1 MVKLY
6 RVRIIKK
13 DRKYINAIISECKRK
28 NSSTFEMY
36 NISIANK
43 NRMVL
48 YLNNIHYPRGVMYRR
63 LENIGYM
70 RNSRLNRYNIV
81 LQLNTGI
88 YIPIL
93 SLPAD
98 SEILKKEGIYKVISL
113 LKATLIPKYFNY
125 PVIIGFEI
133 KKTYK

>member
-6 RVRIIKK
+6 RVRIIKR
-13 DRKYINAIISECKRK
+13 DRKFINSLISECKRK
-28 NSSTFEMY
+28 NSSTFEIY
-36 NISIANK
+36 NISIPNK

-48 YLNNIHYPRGVMYRR
+48 YLNIHYPRGVMYRR
-63 LENIGYM
+63 LENISYI
-70 RNSRLNRYNIV
+70 RNPRLDRYNIV

-98 SEILKKEGIYKVISL
+98 SEIIKKEGIYKVLRL
-113 LKATLIPKYFNY
+113 LKTTLINRGSNY
-125 PVIIGFEI
+125 PVVIGFEI
-133 KKTYK
+133 KKVYK

>member
-6 RVRIIKK
+6 RVRITKR
-13 DRKYINAIISECKRK
+13 DRKFINSLISECKIR

-125 PVIIGFEI
+125 PIIIGFEI
-133 KKTYK
+133 KKIYK

>member
-6 RVRIIKK
+6 RVRIIKR
-13 DRKYINAIISECKRK
+13 DRKFINSLISECKIR

-43 NRMVL
+43 NRIVL

-63 LENIGYM
+63 LENISYI
-70 RNSRLNRYNIV
+70 RNPRLDRYNIV

-98 SEILKKEGIYKVISL
+98 SEIIKKEGIYKVISL
-113 LKATLIPKYFNY
+113 LKATLIPRGLNY

-133 KKTYK
+133 KKIYK

>member
-13 DRKYINAIISECKRK
+13 DRKYINSLISECKIR

-43 NRMVL
+43 NRMIL

-63 LENIGYM
+63 FKNISYT
-70 RNSRLNRYNIV
+70 RNPRLNRYNIV
-81 LQLNTGI
+81 LQLDTGI

-98 SEILKKEGIYKVISL
+98 SEIIKTEGIYEVINL
-113 LKATLIPKYFNY
+113 LKTSFILKGFNY
-125 PVIIGFEI
+125 ISIGIEI
-133 KKTYK
+133 KKIYK

>member
-6 RVRIIKK
+6 RVRIIKR
-13 DRKYINAIISECKRK
+13 DRKYINSLISECKIR

-48 YLNNIHYPRGVMYRR
+48 YLNNIHCPRVVRYRR
-63 LENIGYM
+63 LESISYI
-70 RNSRLNRYNIV
+70 SYPKLDRYDIV
-81 LQLNTGI
+81 LLLNTGI

-93 SLPAD
+93 SLPTD
-98 SEILKKEGIYKVISL
+98 SEIIKKEGIYRVISL
-113 LKATLIPKYFNY
+113 LETALIFRDINY
-125 PVIIGFEI
+125 HVIIGFEI
-133 KKTYK
+133 KKIYK

>member
-6 RVRIIKK
+6 RVRIIKR
-13 DRKYINAIISECKRK
+13 DRKFINSLISECKIR
-28 NSSTFEMY
+28 NSSIFEMY

-48 YLNNIHYPRGVMYRR
+48 YLNIHYPRGVMYRR

-98 SEILKKEGIYKVISL
+98 SEIIKKEGIYKVISL
-113 LKATLIPKYFNY
+113 LKTTVINRGFNY

-133 KKTYK
+133 KKIYK

>member
-6 RVRIIKK
+6 RVRIIKR
-13 DRKYINAIISECKRK
+13 DRKFINSLISECKIR

-43 NRMVL
+43 NRIVL
-48 YLNNIHYPRGVMYRR
+48 YINNIYYPRGVMYRR
-63 LENIGYM
+63 LENISYI
-70 RNSRLNRYNIV
+70 RNPRLDRYNIV

-98 SEILKKEGIYKVISL
+98 SEIIKKEGIYKVISL
-113 LKATLIPKYFNY
+113 LKATLIPRGLNY

-133 KKTYK
+133 KKIYK

>member
-6 RVRIIKK
+6 RVRIIKR
-13 DRKYINAIISECKRK
+13 DRKFINSLISECKIR

-43 NRMVL
+43 NRIVL
-48 YLNNIHYPRGVMYRR
+48 YINNIYYPRGVMYRR
-63 LENIGYM
+63 LENISYI
-70 RNSRLNRYNIV
+70 RNPRLDRYNIV
-81 LQLNTGI
+81 LQLNAGI

-98 SEILKKEGIYKVISL
+98 SEIIKKEGIYKVISL
-113 LKATLIPKYFNY
+113 LKATLIPRGLNY

-133 KKTYK
+133 KKIYK

>member
-6 RVRIIKK
+6 RVRIIKR
-13 DRKYINAIISECKRK
+13 DRKFINSLISECKIR
-28 NSSTFEMY
+28 NSSIFETY

-48 YLNNIHYPRGVMYRR
+48 YLNIHYSRGVMYRR

-98 SEILKKEGIYKVISL
+98 SEIIKKEGIYKVISL
-113 LKATLIPKYFNY
+113 LKTTIINRGFNY

-133 KKTYK
+133 KKIYK

>member
-6 RVRIIKK
+6 RVRIIKR
-13 DRKYINAIISECKRK
+13 DRKYINSLISECKIR

-48 YLNNIHYPRGVMYRR
+48 YLNSIHYTRGVIYRR

-93 SLPAD
+93 SLPTD
-98 SEILKKEGIYKVISL
+98 SEIIKKEGIYRVISL
-113 LKATLIPKYFNY
+113 LKTTLIFRDINY
-125 PVIIGFEI
+125 HVIIGFEI
-133 KKTYK
+133 KKIYK

>member
-6 RVRIIKK
+6 RVRIIKR
-13 DRKYINAIISECKRK
+13 DRKFINSLISECKRK

-36 NISIANK
+36 NMSIANK
-43 NRMVL
+43 NRIVL
-48 YLNNIHYPRGVMYRR
+48 YINNIYYPKGVRYRR
-63 LENIGYM
+63 LENISYL
-70 RNSRLNRYNIV
+70 RNPRLNKYNIV

-98 SEILKKEGIYKVISL
+98 SEIIKKEGIYKVIRL
-113 LKATLIPKYFNY
+113 LKATLIPRGLNY

-133 KKTYK
+133 KKIYK

>member
-6 RVRIIKK
+6 RVRIIKG
-13 DRKYINAIISECKRK
+13 DRKFINSLISECKIR
-28 NSSTFEMY
+28 NSSIFEIY
-36 NISIANK
+36 DISIANK

-48 YLNNIHYPRGVMYRR
+48 YLNIHYPRGVMYRR

-98 SEILKKEGIYKVISL
+98 SEIIKKEGIYKVIRL
-113 LKATLIPKYFNY
+113 LKTTLINRGSNY

-133 KKTYK
+133 KKIYK

>member
-48 YLNNIHYPRGVMYRR
+48 YLNIHYPRGVMYRR

-113 LKATLIPKYFNY
+113 LKATLIPKYSNY

-133 KKTYK
+133 KKIYK

>member
-6 RVRIIKK
+6 RVRIIKR
-13 DRKYINAIISECKRK
+13 DRKFINSLISECKIR

-43 NRMVL
+43 NRIVL
-48 YLNNIHYPRGVMYRR
+48 YINNIYYPRGVRYRR
-63 LENIGYM
+63 LENISYI
-70 RNSRLNRYNIV
+70 RNPRLDRYNIV

-98 SEILKKEGIYKVISL
+98 SKIIKKEGIYKVISL
-113 LKATLIPKYFNY
+113 LKTTLIYRGLNY

-133 KKTYK
+133 KKIYK

>member
-13 DRKYINAIISECKRK
+13 DRKYINSLISECKIR
-28 NSSTFEMY
+28 NSSIFEIY
-36 NISIANK
+36 DISIANK

-48 YLNNIHYPRGVMYRR
+48 YLNIHYPRGVMYRR

-98 SEILKKEGIYKVISL
+98 SEIIKKEGIYKVISL
-113 LKATLIPKYFNY
+113 LKTTIINRGFNY

-133 KKTYK
+133 KKIYK

>member
-6 RVRIIKK
+6 RVRIIKE
-13 DRKYINAIISECKRK
+13 DRKCINAIISKCKRK
-28 NSSTFEMY
+28 NSSTFEIY
-36 NISIANK
+36 NISIPNK

-48 YLNNIHYPRGVMYRR
+48 YLNIHYPRGVMYRR
-63 LENIGYM
+63 LENISYI
-70 RNSRLNRYNIV
+70 RNPRLDRYNIV

-98 SEILKKEGIYKVISL
+98 SEIIKKEGIYKVISL
-113 LKATLIPKYFNY
+113 LKKEFLLRGFNY
-125 PVIIGFEI
+125 PIVIGFEI
-133 KKTYK
+133 KKVYK

>member
-6 RVRIIKK
+6 RVRIIKR
-13 DRKYINAIISECKRK
+13 DRKFINSLISECKIR
-28 NSSTFEMY
+28 NSSIFEIY
-36 NISIANK
+36 NISIPNK

-48 YLNNIHYPRGVMYRR
+48 YLNIHYPRGVMYRR
-63 LENIGYM
+63 LENISYI
-70 RNSRLNRYNIV
+70 RNPRLDRYNIV

-93 SLPAD
+93 SFPAD
-98 SEILKKEGIYKVISL
+98 SEIIKKEGIYKVLRL
-113 LKATLIPKYFNY
+113 LKTTLINRGSNY

-133 KKTYK
+133 KKIYK

>member
-13 DRKYINAIISECKRK
+13 DRKYINSLISECKIR
-28 NSSTFEMY
+28 NSSIFEIY
-36 NISIANK
+36 DISIANK
-43 NRMVL
+43 NRMIL
-48 YLNNIHYPRGVMYRR
+48 YLNNIHYPRGVMYKRFK
-63 LENIGYM
+63 NISYT
-70 RNSRLNRYNIV
+70 RNSRLDRCNIV
-81 LQLNTGI
+81 LQLDTGI

-98 SEILKKEGIYKVISL
+98 SEIIKKEGIYKVISL
-113 LKATLIPKYFNY
+113 LKTTVINRGFNY

-133 KKTYK
+133 KKIYK

>member
-113 LKATLIPKYFNY
+113 LKATLIPKYSNY

-133 KKTYK
+133 KKIYK